1 MGPCLSKSGAE
12 ERALRPRQNR
22 YDDLLT
28 NYQQGPPTAAT
39 PAIGA
44 PMRNPIASPQDIE
57 QAGSRGSHNEAF
69 GAYSWN
75 GRNGYNE
82 KEGEIIRGGTGVS
95 AALPASL
102 VALFSDTWMRSLP
115 PVHS

>member
-12 ERALRPRQNR
+12 GKALKPRQNR

-28 NYQQGPPTAAT
+28 NYRNGPPGAAA
-39 PAIGA
+39 AIGA
-44 PMRNPIASPQDIE
+44 PMRNPIASPHDIE
-57 QAGSRGSHNEAF
+57 QAGSTGSHPEAF

-82 KEGEIIRGGTGVS
+82 KEGKIICCG
-95 AALPASL
+95 AARQRVLFRLEPS
-102 VALFSDTWMRSLP
+102 FSDPLIPSSPLHILSL
-115 PVHS
+115 